1 MVDASWGME
10 GAKVGFS
17 ATPREQ
23 EDLLADTANGADL
36 KGRLELI
43 LEPARSLLQ
52 YGD

>member
-1 MVDASWGME
+1 MQRWVVDAAARGLE

-36 KGRLELI
+36 KR
-43 LEPARSLLQ
+43 R
-52 YGD
+52 